1 MDQLIEFIGNN
12 TLMVIA
18 FVAVTGMLIVS
29 EINRA
34 TRGYKELS
42 TAEAVRLINNEDA
55 AVVDVSNADSFR
67 KAHIAGAWNLP
78 LNQLKNPGA
87 DIEKLKQ
94 RPIIVVCKTGNTA
107 HQAAAGLLKQGFA
120 SVSLLRGGMSQ
131 WIADHLPVKTS

>member
-1 MDQLIEFIGNN
+1 MEQLFEFVGNN

-18 FVAVTGMLIVS
+18 FVAVAGMLVFS
-29 EINRA
+29 EIGRF
-34 TRGYKELS
+34 TRGYKEVT
-42 TAEAVRLINNEDA
+42 TAEAVRLINNKDA
-55 AVVDVSNADSFR
+55 AIVDVSTPDSFR

-78 LNQLKNPGA
+78 LDQLKNPGA

-107 HQAAAGLLKQGFA
+107 HQAAASLLKQGFS

-131 WIADHLPVKTS
+131 WLSDHLPVKTS

>member
-1 MDQLIEFIGNN
+1 MEQLFEFIGNN

-18 FVAVTGMLIVS
+18 FVAVAGMLVFS
-29 EINRA
+29 EIGRF
-34 TRGYKELS
+34 TRGYKEVT
-42 TAEAVRLINNEDA
+42 TAEAVRLINNKDA
-55 AVVDVSNADSFR
+55 AIVDVSNPDYFR

-78 LNQLKNPGA
+78 LDQLKNPGA

-107 HQAAAGLLKQGFA
+107 HQAAVSLLKQGFS

-131 WIADHLPVKTS
+131 WLSDHLPVKTS